1 MTDKAPFDLDA
12 ALAALAIDER
22 AARPAVS
29 ERLQARVLGDV
40 AEVAAERAGAV
51 AAKPRTLARTR
62 ARTLAPAPART
73 TERSGGFRL
82 FGLFDAWSGA
92 AVVAVAL
99 CLAIGLGVG
108 YRAGPEVLA
117 QAGLGVVK
125 IGVAAEEGG
134 GLFLSE
140 DVL

>member
-29 ERLQARVLGDV
+29 ESLQARVLGDA
-40 AEVAAERAGAV
+40 AEVAAEGAGKMAQP
-51 AAKPRTLARTR
+51 PRR
-62 ARTLAPAPART
+62 PA
-73 TERSGGFRL
+73 RSGGFRL

-92 AVVAVAL
+92 AVAAVAL

-108 YRAGPEVLA
+108 YQAGPEVLE
-117 QAGLGVVK
+117 QAGLGEVK
-125 IGVAAEEGG
+125 LAAVAEEGG
-134 GLFLSE
+134 EFFLSE

>member
-1 MTDKAPFDLDA
+1 MTDKTPFDLDA
-12 ALAALAIDER
+12 ALAGLAIDER

-29 ERLQARVLGDV
+29 GSLQARVLGDA
-40 AEVAAERAGAV
+40 AEIAAERAGAMV
-51 AAKPRTLARTR
+51 APPQS
-62 ARTLAPAPART
+62 PA
-73 TERSGGFRL
+73 RSGGFRL
-82 FGLFDAWSGA
+82 SGLFDAWTGA
-92 AVVAVAL
+92 AVAAVAL

-125 IGVAAEEGG
+125 IGVEAEEGG

>member
-12 ALAALAIDER
+12 ALAALEQGER

-29 ERLQARVLGDV
+29 ESLQARVLGDA
-40 AEVAAERAGAV
+40 AEVVAARAGARV
-51 AAKPRTLARTR
+51 
-62 ARTLAPAPART
+62 PAPRNPVQRT
-73 TERSGGFRL
+73 TARSGGFRL

-92 AVVAVAL
+92 AVAAVGL
-99 CLAIGLGVG
+99 CLAIGFGVG
-108 YRAGPEVLA
+108 YGAGPELLA
-117 QAGLGVVK
+117 RAGLGNVE
-125 IGVAAEEGG
+125 VAVASEESD

>member
-12 ALAALAIDER
+12 ALAALTIAER

-29 ERLQARVLGDV
+29 ESLQARVLGD
-40 AEVAAERAGAV
+40 AAEAAGAV
-51 AAKPRTLARTR
+51 APPPTR
-62 ARTLAPAPART
+62 AQSAT
-73 TERSGGFRL
+73 RSGGFRL
-82 FGLFDAWSGA
+82 FGWFDAWTGA
-92 AVVAVAL
+92 AVAALAL

-117 QAGLGVVK
+117 QAGLGDVIVV
-125 IGVAAEEGG
+125 VAVEEGD

-140 DVL
+140 GML

>member
-22 AARPAVS
+22 AARPAAS
-29 ERLQARVLGDV
+29 ESLQARVLGDA
-40 AEVAAERAGAV
+40 AEVVATAAA
-51 AAKPRTLARTR
+51 PS
-62 ARTLAPAPART
+62 RTLAPSAV
-73 TERSGGFRL
+73 RSGGFRL
-82 FGLFDAWSGA
+82 FGLFDAWTGA

-117 QAGLGVVK
+117 QAGLGDVKVAVV
-125 IGVAAEEGG
+125 AEEGD

-140 DVL
+140 GML

>member
-29 ERLQARVLGDV
+29 ESLQARVLGDV
-40 AEVAAERAGAV
+40 AQIAAGRAGAV
-51 AAKPRTLARTR
+51 AAKSRTP
-62 ARTLAPAPART
+62 ARTLAPTTAPT

-82 FGLFDAWSGA
+82 FGLFDAGTGA
-92 AVVAVAL
+92 AVVAVTL

-117 QAGLGVVK
+117 KAGLGEVK
-125 IGVAAEEGG
+125 IAVAAEEGG

>member
-29 ERLQARVLGDV
+29 ESLQARVLGDV
-40 AEVAAERAGAV
+40 AEIAAGRAGAV
-51 AAKPRTLARTR
+51 AAKSRTP
-62 ARTLAPAPART
+62 ARTLAPTTART

-82 FGLFDAWSGA
+82 FGLFDAWTGA
-92 AVVAVAL
+92 AVAAVTL

-108 YRAGPEVLA
+108 YGAGPEVMA
-117 QAGLGVVK
+117 RAGLGDVK
-125 IGVAAEEGG
+125 IAVAAEESG
-134 GLFLSE
+134 GLFMAE
-140 DVL
+140 DML

>member
-29 ERLQARVLGDV
+29 ESLQARVLGDA
-40 AEVAAERAGAV
+40 AEVAADSVGALEQ
-51 AAKPRTLARTR
+51 PQRS
-62 ARTLAPAPART
+62 PA
-73 TERSGGFRL
+73 RSGGFRL
-82 FGLFDAWSGA
+82 FGLFDAWAGV
-92 AVVAVAL
+92 AVTAVAL

-108 YRAGPEVLA
+108 YLAGPEVLA
-117 QAGLGVVK
+117 QAGLGEGK
-125 IGVAAEEGG
+125 IAITAEEGD

>member
-22 AARPAVS
+22 EARPAVS
-29 ERLQARVLGDV
+29 ESLQARVLGD
-40 AEVAAERAGAV
+40 AAMVAA
-51 AAKPRTLARTR
+51 PSRTV
-62 ARTLAPAPART
+62 APAPART
-73 TERSGGFRL
+73 IMRSGRFRL

-92 AVVAVAL
+92 GVVAVGL

-108 YRAGPEVLA
+108 YGAGPEVLA
-117 QAGLGVVK
+117 QAGLGDVK
-125 IGVAAEEGG
+125 VAVAAEEGD

-140 DVL
+140 GML

>member
-29 ERLQARVLGDV
+29 ESLQARVLGDV
-40 AEVAAERAGAV
+40 AEVAAERSGAV
-51 AAKPRTLARTR
+51 AAKPRTLART
-62 ARTLAPAPART
+62 LAPAAART

-82 FGLFDAWSGA
+82 FGLFDAWTGA
-92 AVVAVAL
+92 AVAAVAL

-117 QAGLGVVK
+117 QAGLGDVKVAVV
-125 IGVAAEEGG
+125 AEESD

-140 DVL
+140 GML

>member
-29 ERLQARVLGDV
+29 ESLQARVLGDA
-40 AEVAAERAGAV
+40 AEVAAESAGAM
-51 AAKPRTLARTR
+51 AQPPRI
-62 ARTLAPAPART
+62 PA
-73 TERSGGFRL
+73 RSGGFRL

-92 AVVAVAL
+92 AVVAAAL

-117 QAGLGVVK
+117 QAGLGDVT
-125 IGVAAEEGG
+125 IAVAAEEGG
-134 GLFLSE
+134 GLFVSE

>member
-22 AARPAVS
+22 TAGPAVS
-29 ERLQARVLGDV
+29 ESLQARVLGD
-40 AEVAAERAGAV
+40 AAMVAARSRTLA
-51 AAKPRTLARTR
+51 PTLARTSAR
-62 ARTLAPAPART
+62 A
-73 TERSGGFRL
+73 GGFRL
-82 FGLFDAWSGA
+82 FGLFDAWTGA
-92 AVVAVAL
+92 AVGAVGL
-99 CLAIGLGVG
+99 CLAIGLGGG

-117 QAGLGVVK
+117 QAGLGEVK
-125 IGVAAEEGG
+125 IAVAAEEGG

>member
-29 ERLQARVLGDV
+29 ESLQARVLGDA
-40 AEVAAERAGAV
+40 AEVAAEVAGAM
-51 AAKPRTLARTR
+51 ARPPRI
-62 ARTLAPAPART
+62 PA
-73 TERSGGFRL
+73 RSGGFRL

-92 AVVAVAL
+92 AVAAVAL

-108 YRAGPEVLA
+108 YGAGPEVMA
-117 QAGLGVVK
+117 RAGLGDVK
-125 IGVAAEEGG
+125 IAVAAEESG
-134 GLFLSE
+134 GLFMAE
-140 DVL
+140 DML

>member
-29 ERLQARVLGDV
+29 ESLQARVLGDA
-40 AEVAAERAGAV
+40 AEVAATGA
-51 AAKPRTLARTR
+51 AQS
-62 ARTLAPAPART
+62 RTLAPTLAPSAV
-73 TERSGGFRL
+73 RSGGFRL

-92 AVVAVAL
+92 AVAAVVL

-108 YRAGPEVLA
+108 YRAGPEVMA
-117 QAGLGVVK
+117 QAGLGDVK
-125 IGVAAEEGG
+125 VAVAAEEGD